1 MGTVGTLELPA
12 RISPCLRLFIEK
24 LFDDVGVKH
33 GASLYQKREAQPALP
48 NPIRAEGGDAG
59 AVAGIYERHSWG
71 LSR

>member
-12 RISPCLRLFIEK
+12 QISPCLRLFIEM
-24 LFDDVGVKH
+24 LFDDIGVKH
-33 GASLYQKREAQPALP
+33 GASLYQKREVQPALL

-59 AVAGIYERHSWG
+59 AVAGIYERNSWG